1 MSKENDVLNT
11 IIFTMKK
18 EKERSIQ
25 RKELNFKYFNHG
37 IKDSIFSLY
46 SKIGFNTFSPFKNK
60 ILNFKKE
67 SKCRLNIIFMCIS
80 STLFIYPITFLSF
93 YFFLGITNNATST
106 NFSTSSVIINFL
118 NNPLFFTLSC
128 IALPIGVIFTLIS
141 FFKKQ
146 KHLKELKSILEKE
159 NHSENY
165 KEKINEY
172 SVHLISLLTNMEKRL
187 NDQDFEFISEI
198 IHLKEYLIDETYKM
212 NYEEKGFESDFK
224 KLYDYNL
231 NELLI
236 CRESKLKN
244 LKDNNIEEKLI
255 IAEKNGEF
263 KVLTL
268 EEKLLKIQ
276 SKILDKKVT

>member
-11 IIFTMKK
+11 ILFTMKK
-18 EKERSIQ
+18 DKERSIQ

-67 SKCRLNIIFMCIS
+67 SKCRMNIIFMCIS
-80 STLFIYPITFLSF
+80 SLLFIYPLAFLAF
-93 YFFLGITNNATST
+93 YFFFGIANNTTST
-106 NFSTSSVIINFL
+106 YLPTSSVFIDFL
-118 NNPLFFTLSC
+118 NNPLFFNLSC

-146 KHLKELKSILEKE
+146 KHLKEIKSILEKE

-172 SVHLISLLTNMEKRL
+172 SVYLISLLNNREKRL
-187 NDQDFEFISEI
+187 NDQDFETISEI
-198 IHLKEYLIDETYKM
+198 MHLKEYLIDETYKL
-212 NYEEKGFESDFK
+212 NYEEKGFESDLK
-224 KLYDYNL
+224 RLYDYNL

-236 CRESKLKN
+236 CRESKLRN
-244 LKDNNIEEKLI
+244 LKGNNIEEKLI
-255 IAEKNGEF
+255 IAEKNDEF
-263 KVLTL
+263 KILTL